1 RRSSDLPA
9 RRRRHPGHPPHHRG
23 RVRRDQPPGR
33 PAAAVGPDERDRLMA
48 TGRLYQAALTVDVGI
63 PEPSGR
69 IYQAYAHT
77 VDLPAPPTARIY
89 QAHMSAA
96 AGGVGVG
103 RIYQAKVTATLPDT
117 VVLSGIR

>member
-1 RRSSDLPA
+1 
-9 RRRRHPGHPPHHRG
+9 
-23 RVRRDQPPGR
+23 
-33 PAAAVGPDERDRLMA
+33 MA
-48 TGRLYQAALTVDVGI
+48 TGRLYQAALTVDVDI

-77 VDLPAPPTARIY
+77 VDPPAPLTARIY

-103 RIYQAKVTATLPDT
+103 RIYQAKVTAALPEA
-117 VVLSGIR
+117 VVLSGIRASRGGALVPLTARVYRAGAL

>member
-1 RRSSDLPA
+1 
-9 RRRRHPGHPPHHRG
+9 
-23 RVRRDQPPGR
+23 
-33 PAAAVGPDERDRLMA
+33 MA

-117 VVLSGIR
+117 VVLSGIRASRGGALVPLTTRVYRAGAL